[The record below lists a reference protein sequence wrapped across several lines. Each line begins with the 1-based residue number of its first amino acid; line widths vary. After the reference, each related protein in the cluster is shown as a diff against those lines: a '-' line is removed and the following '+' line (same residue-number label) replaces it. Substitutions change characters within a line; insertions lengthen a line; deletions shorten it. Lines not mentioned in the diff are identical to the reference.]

1 MLLASIASASGTGD
15 PTGTT
20 NAGAAATLP
29 APPVYSDPRKPIQ
42 VALGHEFVIA
52 LPADPRSGLSWQ
64 PITPPDPSVLLS
76 IGSAFR
82 TGGTIRGVAQVQQV
96 LLFGGRGYGT
106 TTIRLRYAR
115 PKAGSPV
122 LRTVV
127 FTVTVINPLAP
138 PPPPT
143 TTTTTVPTG
152 SVATVTTSPTAT
164 APATSVAPTS
174 TFAPTTSTTI
184 RATTTTAKPPPATT
198 TTVKPKP

>member
-1 MLLASIASASGTGD
+1 MLLASIASACGSSGAGD

-20 NAGAAATLP
+20 NAGRAATLP

-64 PITPPDPSVLLS
+64 PIVPPDPSVLLS

-143 TTTTTVPTG
+143 TTSTTVPTG
-152 SVATVTTSPTAT
+152 SVATVTSPIAT
-164 APATSVAPTS
+164 TPATSVAPTS

-184 RATTTTAKPPPATT
+184 RATTTTVAKPTT
-198 TTVKPKP
+198 TTTAKP